1 MVSSSGSADEYNV
14 ISVQNVIDRALV
26 FSAASH
32 NKNTVT
38 RRST

>member
-14 ISVQNVIDRALV
+14 ISVIDRALV
-26 FSAASH
+26 FSVTSY
-32 NKNTVT
+32 NQNTVT